1 MNECCSLTRG
11 DYAASKEKNL
21 CHVSDSPA
29 AAEAEINL
37 WFKPEEI
44 LTWDHVQTTWL
55 CWGPE
60 TEIRLWFWVEDHA
73 QTAWNLS
80 ESGARATCRPHSN
93 AKEKPFRKRKF
104 DSVLLEVRA
113 VTIRF

>member
-37 WFKPEEI
+37 WFKPEDI
-44 LTWDHVQTTWL
+44 LTWDHVQTT
-55 CWGPE
+55 
-60 TEIRLWFWVEDHA
+60 
-73 QTAWNLS
+73 
-80 ESGARATCRPHSN
+80 
-93 AKEKPFRKRKF
+93 
-104 DSVLLEVRA
+104 
-113 VTIRF
+113 